1 MESRPASEG
10 FCDSDDALRAEWRA
24 LRESI
29 REARERAG
37 RHHALAEGLES
48 QVARDE
54 HVLVEIEELL
64 ELRPQLRIEHID
76 RRLGGRRLC
85 EVAVE
90 LLARERGFG
99 EPVHYRQWFAL
110 LRRAGHEVA
119 GKDPL
124 ASFLAQVS
132 RAPEV
137 ERLGERSGIY
147 RLRAAAQEAPAKSE
161 FESEAEQE
169 PDAA

>member
-1 MESRPASEG
+1 MAPERAPAG
-10 FCDSDDALRAEWRA
+10 LGDSDQALREERRA

-29 REARERAG
+29 CEARERAD
-37 RHHALAEGLES
+37 RHRALADALEAR
-48 QVARDE
+48 VARDE
-54 HVLVEIEELL
+54 YVLVEIEELL
-64 ELRPQLRIEHID
+64 ELRPQLRIECLS
-76 RRLGGRRLC
+76 RRLGGQRLR

-90 LLARERGFG
+90 VLAGERGFG

-110 LRRAGHEVA
+110 LRRAGHEVG

-147 RLRAAAQEAPAKSE
+147 RLRAPEAA
-161 FESEAEQE
+161 
-169 PDAA
+169 

>member
-1 MESRPASEG
+1 MIDAAESFRRAPASLG
-10 FCDSDDALRAEWRA
+10 DSDEALHVEWCA

-29 REARERAG
+29 RAARERAD
-37 RHHALAEGLES
+37 RHRALADALEAR
-48 QVARDE
+48 VARDE
-54 HVLVEIEELL
+54 HVLAEVEELL
-64 ELRPQLRIEHID
+64 ELRPQLRIEHLD
-76 RRLGGRRLC
+76 RRLRGQRLR

-90 LLARERGFG
+90 VLARERGFE

-124 ASFLAQVS
+124 ASFLAQVT

-137 ERLGERSGIY
+137 ERVGERSGIY
-147 RLRAAAQEAPAKSE
+147 RLRPPEAT
-161 FESEAEQE
+161 
-169 PDAA
+169 

>member
-1 MESRPASEG
+1 MASEQAPVG
-10 FCDSDDALRAEWRA
+10 LGHSDEALREERRA
-24 LRESI
+24 LRDSI
-29 REARERAG
+29 REARERAD
-37 RHHALAEGLES
+37 RHRVLADALEA

-64 ELRPQLRIEHID
+64 ELRPQLRIEHLD
-76 RRLGGRRLC
+76 RRLGGQRLR

-90 LLARERGFG
+90 LLAREHGFG

-132 RAPEV
+132 RAPAV
-137 ERLGERSGIY
+137 ERVGERSGIY
-147 RLRAAAQEAPAKSE
+147 RLRAPEAA
-161 FESEAEQE
+161 
-169 PDAA
+169 